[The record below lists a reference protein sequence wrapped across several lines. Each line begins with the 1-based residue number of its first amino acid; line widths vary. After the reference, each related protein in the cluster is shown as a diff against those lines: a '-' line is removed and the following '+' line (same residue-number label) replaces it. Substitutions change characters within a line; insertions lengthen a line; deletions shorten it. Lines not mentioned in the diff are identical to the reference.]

1 MKARFLQG
9 LRYSFSSLNCTYFYR
24 FYMYKVPFFQIK
36 VLSFAATGLLAV
48 FLFWFIELFELLV

>member
-1 MKARFLQG
+1 
-9 LRYSFSSLNCTYFYR
+9 
-24 FYMYKVPFFQIK
+24 MYKVPFFQIK